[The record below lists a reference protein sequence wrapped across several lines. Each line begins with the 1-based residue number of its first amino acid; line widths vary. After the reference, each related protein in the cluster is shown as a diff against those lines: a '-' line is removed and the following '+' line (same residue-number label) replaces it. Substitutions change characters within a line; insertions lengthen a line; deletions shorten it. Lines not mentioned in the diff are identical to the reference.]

1 MQETQV
7 RSLGLEEALGNGNP
21 LQYFCL
27 GNPMDSGTWWAIVH
41 GVTRELDTTELLS
54 VRANYLSQENCYWNK
69 HITLRDNCFE
79 EDKSYLS
86 Q

>member
-1 MQETQV
+1 MQENQIQ
-7 RSLGLEEALGNGNP
+7 SLGHEDLGEGNGNP
-21 LQYFCL
+21 LQYCCL
-27 GNPMDSGTWWAIVH
+27 GNPMDRSLVGYGPWGH
-41 GVTRELDTTELLS
+41 KELDTTELLS